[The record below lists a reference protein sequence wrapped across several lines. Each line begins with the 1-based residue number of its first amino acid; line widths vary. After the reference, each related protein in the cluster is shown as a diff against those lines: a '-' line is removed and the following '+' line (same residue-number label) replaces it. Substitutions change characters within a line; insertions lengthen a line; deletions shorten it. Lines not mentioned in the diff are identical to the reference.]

1 MKEIKFRAWYKPAQ
15 KMYQVQSMNFHS
27 QTGKLY
33 NVFVE
38 GSPYTPR
45 ISDIELLQFTG
56 LLDKSGKEIY
66 EGDVVRV
73 NAGEPSLEFISQV
86 IFEQASFRIAA
97 VYDQGFPHKEDI
109 EVIGNI
115 YENPELVSTP

>member
-1 MKEIKFRAWYKPAQ
+1 MKEIKFRAYKSTQ
-15 KMYQVQSMNFHS
+15 KMYQVQSVNFHS
-27 QTGKLY
+27 QTGEAY
-33 NVFVE
+33 SVSIDF
-38 GSPYTPR
+38 SPYTVR
-45 ISDIELLQFTG
+45 ISDIELMQFTG
-56 LLDKSGKEIY
+56 LMDKNGKEIY

-115 YENPELVSTP
+115 YEHPELVSTP